1 MSDKVKYENRYSYSI
16 VTIFYKINVSSLL
29 IAYKF
34 GFSQNGESVVV

>member
-1 MSDKVKYENRYSYSI
+1 MSDEVKYENWYSHSI
-16 VTIFYKINVSSLL
+16 VTFFYKISVSSLL